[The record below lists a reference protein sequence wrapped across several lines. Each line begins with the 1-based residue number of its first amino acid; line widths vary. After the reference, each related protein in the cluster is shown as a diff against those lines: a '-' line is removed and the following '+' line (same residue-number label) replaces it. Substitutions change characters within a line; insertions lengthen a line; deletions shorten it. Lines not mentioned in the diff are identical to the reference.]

1 MEGFVFVVT
10 AVTCALF
17 TIITKKKVTIK
28 TFTWNDID
36 RRLQMLELVEQ
47 MYVPYSKLSFTP
59 TAKNDV
65 EMHINIHGKIKEVS
79 ICMNEI
85 IDYNGS
91 KAARNV
97 RNTDITHITVYDRN
111 SRAQTIE
118 SENDENKFNRRFIIE
133 PPLLFQKIEFF
144 CNNNVVNNMTT
155 INFRYNTTNGADN
168 ELYGRSITAK
178 SYHGKH
184 IICNDSEMSIEYD
197 ILKYFST
204 CAL

>member
-1 MEGFVFVVT
+1 M
-10 AVTCALF
+10 
-17 TIITKKKVTIK
+17 
-28 TFTWNDID
+28 
-36 RRLQMLELVEQ
+36 
-47 MYVPYSKLSFTP
+47 
-59 TAKNDV
+59 
-65 EMHINIHGKIKEVS
+65 
-79 ICMNEI
+79 
-85 IDYNGS
+85 
-91 KAARNV
+91 
-97 RNTDITHITVYDRN
+97 YDRN

-155 INFRYNTTNGADN
+155 INFSYNTINAADN

-197 ILKYFST
+197 ILKYFLQVLCKTEIAKDTEKYLKSMMTST
-204 CAL
+204 CC

>member
-1 MEGFVFVVT
+1 MRF
-10 AVTCALF
+10 
-17 TIITKKKVTIK
+17 IHNYHKKKVTIK

-47 MYVPYSKLSFTP
+47 MYVPFSKLSFTP
-59 TAKNDV
+59 TAKNEF
-65 EMHINIHGKIKEVS
+65 EMHINIHAKIKAVS

-91 KAARNV
+91 KAACNV

-118 SENDENKFNRRFIIE
+118 SENDENKFNRRFMIE

-155 INFRYNTTNGADN
+155 INFRYNTTNAADN
-168 ELYGRSITAK
+168 ELYCRSITAK

-197 ILKYFST
+197 YIHKYLISKDT
-204 CAL
+204 